1 MTTSKAT
8 MKRTTT
14 AAKPRARA
22 KAKNLAAIVTSAR
35 ADDKPSPKLVD
46 AARRTVT
53 RAELALSNLAAAK
66 RIAKVS
72 TREMAKAGSHAV
84 LILPDA
90 HFPFNDEAATDLAIK
105 IAEVV
110 RPTRI
115 VSLGDTIEA
124 AAWTAHP
131 PRSVAEEATHKFSLE
146 IEQAGAWIDQVRNAA
161 GTGASWAYLEGNH
174 EAHVE
179 RECLRLGSIGRAVAD
194 LVSPKNL
201 LMRGRPWMSWTPY
214 VEAAVTG
221 RRPAAVRGSGMSHFS
236 ICSDLWAI
244 HGWSMAK
251 NFAQKNLE
259 LARSISICGGHVHRV
274 QSVTERDIVTGKLLH
289 SWSPGC
295 LSVLQPSWHHLSP
308 TSTWGHGISL
318 VYAEDAC
325 LRKRDPKWTPY
336 TVTINRGHC
345 VLPGGTS
352 VHA

>member
-1 MTTSKAT
+1 MATTKQ
-8 MKRTTT
+8 R
-14 AAKPRARA
+14 
-22 KAKNLAAIVTSAR
+22 NLAAIITASRREDVTPA
-35 ADDKPSPKLVD
+35 LT
-46 AARRTVT
+46 AARRATAARV
-53 RAELALSNLAAAK
+53 AVANENLAAAK

-72 TREMAKAGSHAV
+72 TREVAKAGSHAV
-84 LILPDA
+84 LIVPDA
-90 HFPFNDEAATDLAIK
+90 HFPFNDQAATDLVVK
-105 IAEVV
+105 IAELV
-110 RPTRI
+110 RPARI
-115 VSLGDTIEA
+115 VSLGDTLEA
-124 AAWTAHP
+124 AAWTCHA
-131 PRSVAEEATHKFSLE
+131 PRSIPEEAVHKFSLE
-146 IEQAGAWIDQVRNAA
+146 VEQAGAWIDRVRSAA
-161 GTGASWAYLEGNH
+161 RTEPSWAYLEGNH

-179 RECLRLGSIGRAVAD
+179 RECLRLGSIGRAISD

-201 LMRGRPWMSWTPY
+201 LQRNRPWMSWTPY
-214 VEAAVTG
+214 VAANNPD
-221 RRPAAVRGSGMSHFS
+221 RRAPARSGAGLSHFS

-274 QSVTERDIVTGKLLH
+274 QSVTERDIVSGKLLH

-318 VYAEDAC
+318 VFAEDAC

-336 TVTINRGHC
+336 TVTINRGQC

-352 VHA
+352 IHV